1 MRNFAIILVTIVL
14 SITVMSWVK
23 PTSSLA
29 DKTNNQ
35 SGHPELNMV
44 TYERI
49 VKKVPKKLN
58 GKERK
63 VVYLTIDDGP
73 SLYTKDLIAIL
84 DQFEIPATHF
94 LIGNN
99 IKKYPDMAKEYVN
112 RGDYIGMHSMSHD
125 YNRLYKKGKIVEEVM
140 ETQQLIKEQVN
151 ILPTLFRCPYGSS
164 PGLNKKLRDQAAHA
178 GLKMW
183 DWTIDSKD
191 WKLQENPSKIKGEIL
206 KQLNG
211 SEEIIL
217 IHEKKGTIE
226 ALPGIIK
233 SIKEAGYEFE
243 RYEESKHFPANFH
256 KDKRL

>member
-1 MRNFAIILVTIVL
+1 MRYFTFILVTILL
-14 SITVMSWVK
+14 SITLMSWVK
-23 PTSSLA
+23 PSSSLA
-29 DKTNNQ
+29 DKTNEQ
-35 SGHPELNMV
+35 SGHTELNAV
-44 TYERI
+44 TYERTI
-49 VKKVPKKLN
+49 KTVPKKFN

-73 SLYTKDLIAIL
+73 SLYTKELIDVL
-84 DQFEIPATHF
+84 NRYKIPATHF
-94 LIGNN
+94 FIGNN
-99 IKKYPDMAKEYVN
+99 MKKYPDMAQEYVN

-125 YNRLYKKGKIVEEVM
+125 SNRLYKKGKIIEEVM
-140 ETQQLIKEQVN
+140 ETQELMKEQVN
-151 ILPTLFRCPYGSS
+151 LLPILFRCPYGSS
-164 PGLNKKLRDQAAHA
+164 PGLNAKLRDQAAHA

-191 WKLQENPSKIKGEIL
+191 WKLQNNPSKIKKEIL
-206 KQLNG
+206 AQLND

-233 SIKEAGYEFE
+233 SIKDAGYEFE

-256 KDKRL
+256 NDKRL